1 MKFAFGDFY
10 LRRATDADAEALR
23 AICSDPEV
31 MAYYGHPGFD
41 PSSAD
46 GALHEIAW
54 FNEQFEKRAGR
65 WVISVRG
72 EDRYVGDI
80 GFFNHVE
87 EHNRVEVGYKL
98 EKRYWGSGVVSE
110 FLAQLLRYGFNDLG
124 YNRVEA
130 AVDPRNLGSRRVL
143 HKNGFR
149 HEGTFREY
157 ERENGVYIDVEM
169 WALLK
174 KDHYLG
180 L

>member
-1 MKFAFGDFY
+1 MEFTFGDFS
-10 LRRATDADAEALR
+10 LRRATEADAEALR

-41 PSSAD
+41 AASAE
-46 GALHEIAW
+46 GALREIAW

-65 WVISVRG
+65 WVICPAADG
-72 EDRYVGDI
+72 RYIGDI
-80 GFFNHVE
+80 GFFDYVE
-87 EHNRVEVGYKL
+87 AHNRVEVGYKL
-98 EKRYWGSGVVSE
+98 EKRYWGSGIVSE
-110 FLAQLLRYGFNDLG
+110 FLGQLLRYGFNELG

-130 AVDPRNLGSRRVL
+130 TVDPRNTGSRRVL
-143 HKNGFR
+143 HKNGFH

-157 ERENGVYIDVEM
+157 ERENGVYIDLEM

-174 KDHYLG
+174 KDHFLG